1 MNHLYCYKMTW
12 DTEFAPNPYCGVLTL
27 ATCKPTIRRC
37 AMIGDWVSGWAAR
50 IVHDNDR
57 LAYSFKEGQ
66 NLIYLARVTKKI
78 PFEQYWN
85 EYPEKR
91 PKKLNTERSRV
102 AKGCGSGCAGT
113 KVKYDVGD
121 NIYEPSDNGDFIQHE
136 NSNHFE
142 WDKLHD
148 LSGKNVLICD
158 EFYYFGVKNA
168 LRIEKDLFPFI
179 IPRCKK
185 IALSDASG
193 LIDFITDRY
202 VPGIIK
208 KKQ

>member
-1 MNHLYCYKMTW
+1 MNMNHLYCYKMTW
-12 DTEFAPNPYCGVLTL
+12 DTEFAPNPYCGFLTL

-57 LAYSFKEGQ
+57 VAYPFKDGP
-66 NLIYLARVTKKI
+66 NLIYLAKITKKI
-78 PFEQYWN
+78 PFERYWH

-91 PKKLNTERSRV
+91 PKKLIVEGVKGS
-102 AKGCGSGCAGT
+102 KGCSSGCAGE
-113 KVKYDVGD
+113 VKYDVGD
-121 NIYEPSDNGDFIQHE
+121 NIYEPSNDGFIQHE

-142 WDKLHD
+142 WDKEHD

-168 LRIEKDLFPFI
+168 LKIEKDIVPFI

-185 IALSDASG
+185 IALNDASS
-193 LIDFITDRY
+193 LIDYITDRFI
-202 VPGIIK
+202 PGIIK
-208 KKQ
+208 NKQ

>member
-1 MNHLYCYKMTW
+1 
-12 DTEFAPNPYCGVLTL
+12 
-27 ATCKPTIRRC
+27 
-37 AMIGDWVSGWAAR
+37 MIGDWVSGWTAR
-50 IVHDNDR
+50 TVHDNER

-66 NLIYLARVTKKI
+66 NLIYLAKITKKI

-91 PKKLNTERSRV
+91 PKKLNTERSEV
-102 AKGCGSGCAGT
+102 AKSCGSGCAGT
-113 KVKYDVGD
+113 IVKYNVGD
-121 NIYEPSDNGDFIQHE
+121 NIYEPLNNGDFIQYE
-136 NSNHFE
+136 NSNHYE
-142 WDKLHD
+142 CDKVHD

-185 IALSDASG
+185 IRLSDVSS
-193 LIDFITDRY
+193 LIDFITDRF

-208 KKQ
+208 NKQ

>member
-1 MNHLYCYKMTW
+1 M
-12 DTEFAPNPYCGVLTL
+12 
-27 ATCKPTIRRC
+27 
-37 AMIGDWVSGWAAR
+37 
-50 IVHDNDR
+50 
-57 LAYSFKEGQ
+57 
-66 NLIYLARVTKKI
+66 
-78 PFEQYWN
+78 
-85 EYPEKR
+85 
-91 PKKLNTERSRV
+91 
-102 AKGCGSGCAGT
+102 
-113 KVKYDVGD
+113 GD
-121 NIYEPSDNGDFIQHE
+121 NIYEPSNNGDFIQHE

-193 LIDFITDRY
+193 LIDFITDRF

-208 KKQ
+208 NKQ